1 MKEIK
6 KNRRKNENPR
16 SDKERNFVDNAKEL
30 EGDKKN
36 RIKIENSRNDKELNF
51 QTNAKE
57 LEGDKEKQEKE

>member
-1 MKEIK
+1 MRIREVTKNATSWITPRNLKEI
-6 KNRRKNENPR
+6 
-16 SDKERNFVDNAKEL
+16 
-30 EGDKKN
+30 KKN